1 MCGEKHCPHS
11 DLSFSSAHTALP
23 LAAAATASPAA
34 GVSAASASAASSSS
48 ATSSGALTSSADV
61 KPERL
66 LRTWEVNF
74 AYLEH
79 GAKKNA
85 LVKLRAHLLPR
96 R

>member
-34 GVSAASASAASSSS
+34 GVSAASASAASSPS

-61 KPERL
+61 KTERL

-74 AYLEH
+74 AFLEH